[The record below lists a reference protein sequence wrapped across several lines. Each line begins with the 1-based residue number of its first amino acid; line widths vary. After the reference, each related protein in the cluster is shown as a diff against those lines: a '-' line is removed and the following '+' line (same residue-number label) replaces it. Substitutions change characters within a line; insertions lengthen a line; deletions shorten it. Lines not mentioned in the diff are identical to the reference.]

1 MSHILDV
8 LAVSRLN
15 QVINFGGN
23 TPAVRPWSS
32 QSLTSWHVGRQF
44 VLISDAESD
53 PVVKVVYYSALA
65 ALTKSHRLG
74 ALNHRNLFSHDSGGW
89 KAKTEL
95 LVGLVSSEA
104 SLLGL

>member
-1 MSHILDV
+1 MDV

-74 ALNHRNLFSHDSGGW
+74 GCHNRNLLSHRFEGQEH
-89 KAKTEL
+89 KNE
-95 LVGLVSSEA
+95 VSSCD
-104 SLLGL
+104 GFF